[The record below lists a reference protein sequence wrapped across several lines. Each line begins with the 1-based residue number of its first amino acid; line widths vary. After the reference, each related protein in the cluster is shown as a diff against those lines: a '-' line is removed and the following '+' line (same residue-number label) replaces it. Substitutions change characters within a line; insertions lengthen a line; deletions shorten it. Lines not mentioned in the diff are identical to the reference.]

1 MKNQNKLSEEELRR
15 SLREEVQ
22 YDTEFF
28 LMHDLHPE
36 HQFSEEFLEK
46 MMPLLQAARR
56 GTVKAAEY
64 FMGWQYYAKQGIA
77 AVLICF
83 LLACAAMP
91 ETVLAGYHK
100 LIEVVE
106 TIYEEYTEFR
116 YRVNEES
123 NVDEEFKPIKLNY
136 LPEGMEMVK
145 EKETTSSYDIVFEDE
160 GNYYLNIHQ
169 KKIIENNEI
178 TYLIDEGKIEKTI
191 KIGNNIITLVSKEEE
206 LYFVWLVEEY
216 RITGQSNLSESELTR
231 ILEKIE
237 LSL

>member
-56 GTVKAAEY
+56 GTIKAAEHI
-64 FMGWQYYAKQGIA
+64 MGWQYYAKQGMA

-136 LPEGMEMVK
+136 LPEGMEEVK
-145 EKETTSSYDIVFEDE
+145 KRKHKNSIYLLYVDE
-160 GNYYLNIHQ
+160 EEHYLNIYQ
-169 KKIIENNEI
+169 KEVVENSGAVYTLDSESTTYKFVWIKNEYIQLFFESNEI
-178 TYLIDEGKIEKTI
+178 RFVNLH
-191 KIGNNIITLVSKEEE
+191 NN
-206 LYFVWLVEEY
+206 Y
-216 RITGQSNLSESELTR
+216 RIIGKTNLTEKELIQ
-231 ILEKIE
+231 ILEQIE
-237 LSL
+237 Y

>member
-1 MKNQNKLSEEELRR
+1 MKNRNQLSEEELRC

-36 HQFSEEFLEK
+36 HQFSEQFLGK
-46 MMPLLQAARR
+46 MIPLLQDARR

-64 FMGWQYYAKQGIA
+64 IMGWQYYAKQGMA

-91 ETVLAGYHK
+91 ETVLAGYYK

-123 NVDEEFKPIKLNY
+123 NVDEGFKPMQLNY
-136 LPEGMEMVK
+136 LPDGME
-145 EKETTSSYDIVFEDE
+145 ELRRIENENSIDLLYEDNR
-160 GNYYLNIHQ
+160 GNHLIIYQ
-169 KKIIENNEI
+169 KLMTENNEI
-178 TYLIDEGKIEKTI
+178 VHAIDTENAFIETKQIGDGMAEIII
-191 KIGNNIITLVSKEEE
+191 KKDEVYFIWIQNNYRIKGQTNLPKEEM
-206 LYFVWLVEEY
+206 
-216 RITGQSNLSESELTR
+216 IN
-231 ILEKIE
+231 ILNCIE
-237 LSL
+237 F

>member
-1 MKNQNKLSEEELRR
+1 MKNRNQLSEEELRC

-36 HQFSEEFLEK
+36 HQFSEQFLGK
-46 MMPLLQAARR
+46 MIPLLQDARR

-64 FMGWQYYAKQGIA
+64 IMGWQYYAKQGMA

-116 YRVNEES
+116 YIYENKEE
-123 NVDEEFKPIKLNY
+123 EAFEPLKLNY
-136 LPEGMEMVK
+136 LPNDLKIIE
-145 EKETTSSYDIVFEDE
+145 EKETKNSLNLLYV
-160 GNYYLNIHQ
+160 NCNNKLNID
-169 KKIIENNEI
+169 N
-178 TYLIDEGKIEKTI
+178 
-191 KIGNNIITLVSKEEE
+191 
-206 LYFVWLVEEY
+206 
-216 RITGQSNLSESELTR
+216 
-231 ILEKIE
+231 
-237 LSL
+237 

>member
-15 SLREEVQ
+15 SLRAEVQ

-36 HQFSEEFLEK
+36 HQFSEQFLEK
-46 MMPLLQAARR
+46 MIPLLQAARR

-64 FMGWQYYAKQGIA
+64 IMGWQYYAKQGMA

-123 NVDEEFKPIKLNY
+123 NVDEGFKPIKLNY
-136 LPEGMEMVK
+136 LPEGMEEVNRRGHQNSIDLLYMDT
-145 EKETTSSYDIVFEDE
+145 EEH
-160 GNYYLNIHQ
+160 YLNIYQ
-169 KKIIENNEI
+169 KKVMKSNGTVYALDSENTTNKYIRVKDEYIQLVFEGNEI
-178 TYLIDEGKIEKTI
+178 RFVGLCNGYRIIGTTNLAERELI
-191 KIGNNIITLVSKEEE
+191 KILEQI
-206 LYFVWLVEEY
+206 EY
-216 RITGQSNLSESELTR
+216 
-231 ILEKIE
+231 
-237 LSL
+237 

>member
-1 MKNQNKLSEEELRR
+1 MKNRNQLSEEELRC

-36 HQFSEEFLEK
+36 HQFSEQFLGK
-46 MMPLLQAARR
+46 MIPLLQDARR

-64 FMGWQYYAKQGIA
+64 IMGWQYYAKQGMA

-123 NVDEEFKPIKLNY
+123 NVDEEFKPIKLRH
-136 LPEGMEMVK
+136 LPESLEEMGRR
-145 EKETTSSYDIVFEDE
+145 ETADSFTVLYMGENDTF
-160 GNYYLNIHQ
+160 LRIHQ
-169 KKIIENNEI
+169 KNIDINDTTSYAIDTEGAQIKRLDIKGEEIRLIINERESYFIWLHEN
-178 TYLIDEGKIEKTI
+178 
-191 KIGNNIITLVSKEEE
+191 
-206 LYFVWLVEEY
+206 Y
-216 RITGQSNLSESELTR
+216 RIVGKTNFSEKSIEQ
-231 ILEKIE
+231 ILNQVEF
-237 LSL
+237 

>member
-36 HQFSEEFLEK
+36 HQFSEQFLEK
-46 MMPLLQAARR
+46 MIPLLQAARR

-64 FMGWQYYAKQGIA
+64 IMGWQYYAKQGMA

-136 LPEGMEMVK
+136 LPEGMEEVNRRELENSINLVYMNANYQYFRIYQKSVGMNK
-145 EKETTSSYDIVFEDE
+145 HIVLGVDTEE
-160 GNYYLNIHQ
+160 RKTEIVQIKGKKIKMYQ
-169 KKIIENNEI
+169 KK
-178 TYLIDEGKIEKTI
+178 
-191 KIGNNIITLVSKEEE
+191 EEF
-206 LYFVWLVEEY
+206 YFIWVQETY
-216 RITGQSNLSESELTR
+216 RISGQSNLEKMEIIE
-231 ILEKIE
+231 ILNNIE
-237 LSL
+237 I

>member
-1 MKNQNKLSEEELRR
+1 MKNQNQLSEEELRR

-123 NVDEEFKPIKLNY
+123 NVDEEFKSKLTTNNY
-136 LPEGMEMVK
+136 G
-145 EKETTSSYDIVFEDE
+145 D
-160 GNYYLNIHQ
+160 
-169 KKIIENNEI
+169 
-178 TYLIDEGKIEKTI
+178 
-191 KIGNNIITLVSKEEE
+191 
-206 LYFVWLVEEY
+206 
-216 RITGQSNLSESELTR
+216 
-231 ILEKIE
+231 
-237 LSL
+237 

>member
-1 MKNQNKLSEEELRR
+1 MKNQNQLSEEELHR

-36 HQFSEEFLEK
+36 HQFSEQFLEK
-46 MMPLLQAARR
+46 MILLLQAARR

-64 FMGWQYYAKQGIA
+64 FMGWQYYAKQGMA

-116 YRVNEES
+116 YRLNEES
-123 NVDEEFKPIKLNY
+123 NVDEEFKPMKLNY
-136 LPEGMEMVK
+136 LPDGMDMIEQRENRNSVVMLYMDMEGRYFKVNQKLMTEKNHIVHDLDTETV
-145 EKETTSSYDIVFEDE
+145 EKETIQIKNDLVELLFKEKRINFIWSHE
-160 GNYYLNIHQ
+160 NYYI
-169 KKIIENNEI
+169 
-178 TYLIDEGKIEKTI
+178 
-191 KIGNNIITLVSKEEE
+191 V
-206 LYFVWLVEEY
+206 
-216 RITGQSNLSESELTR
+216 GQTNLSRSEAID
-231 ILEKIE
+231 ILKQVEF
-237 LSL
+237 

>member
-15 SLREEVQ
+15 SLRAEVQ

-36 HQFSEEFLEK
+36 HQFSEQFLEK
-46 MMPLLQAARR
+46 MIPLLQAARR

-64 FMGWQYYAKQGIA
+64 IMGWQYYAKQGMA

-116 YRVNEES
+116 YKVNEES

-136 LPEGMEMVK
+136 LPEGLSERERLQDRDSLELLYTENDSKFFNIYQKILTEGSHIIYNIDSQNVRTEIVK
-145 EKETTSSYDIVFEDE
+145 IKGEDVEFIIKGGRINFIWMHDI
-160 GNYYLNIHQ
+160 YY
-169 KKIIENNEI
+169 
-178 TYLIDEGKIEKTI
+178 
-191 KIGNNIITLVSKEEE
+191 IG
-206 LYFVWLVEEY
+206 
-216 RITGQSNLSESELTR
+216 GQSNLSQREIIN
-231 ILEKIE
+231 ILNQIE
-237 LSL
+237 F